1 MTTYTE
7 ILNLIMDNDKT
18 DYQKAADVHALIVK
32 STRPS
37 ALNIQPQK
45 ERKARGPN
53 KAKHPRPIGDTHPLA
68 NGVTDDH
75 GEAH

>member
-1 MTTYTE
+1 MTFE
-7 ILNLIMDNDKT
+7 QILDLLNDTSKT
-18 DYQKAADVHALIVK
+18 RYQLAADLHAMIQ
-32 STRPS
+32 SATQPS
-37 ALNIQPQK
+37 ALKIQPIK